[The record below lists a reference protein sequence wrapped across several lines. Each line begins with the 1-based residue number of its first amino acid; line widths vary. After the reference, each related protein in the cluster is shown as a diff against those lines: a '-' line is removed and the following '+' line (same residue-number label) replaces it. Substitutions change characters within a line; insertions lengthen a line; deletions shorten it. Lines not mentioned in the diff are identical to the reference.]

1 MKPRQLPWKW
11 LLLGLIAVL
20 LVGLAILPREFGN
33 SSQLADRV
41 SQALSAWIG
50 GEIKLTG
57 PLAVR
62 YFPDVSIR
70 GGFELNNP
78 SRLPLVQSIST
89 KQAKISL
96 DLAALMLGHVS
107 VDALR
112 LVRPEITLKT
122 GTPQPTAPDQTP
134 QALIANLLAG
144 APVGAVRVRDG
155 TINLPTASGTETIT
169 KFDARFDASS
179 GSGALSSFGS
189 FLLRN
194 ETVRFAL
201 DSGGSSDTAN
211 GPTVPVSLTL
221 TSAPVTAKATGT
233 ASFANG
239 LQLDV
244 DVQADMGNA
253 RRFLQWAGIPLPEGQ
268 SLQGLSATGIAH
280 WKGSTLTFDDGS
292 FTLDGNTAVGLLA
305 VTAGDRPR
313 VEGTL
318 AFEWLA
324 LDPYLGD
331 GKAGE
336 AAVPQGSVF
345 DRALLK
351 YFDADL
357 RISAAEITA
366 PAIKLGRG
374 GFTITAKGGVL
385 ASELGELELCGG
397 SASGR
402 IGLDI
407 SHDTPKA
414 TLTANLSD
422 VAIDGCLQQ
431 LALDVPLKG
440 TGGLKAD
447 VSTEGRTIDELVKG
461 LSGSLKVDA
470 ENGAVP
476 VDFSR
481 LLTSTTP
488 LEGEGWSRNS
498 VTLFDTLNADCRL
511 AAGHIWCQM
520 FNMQTRRGLISGA
533 GDVDLARQTLD
544 WSLLVASHAAP
555 LKAASQLTTET
566 GPRVSIRGSLS
577 QPMIRRA
584 DRPTLGEGS
593 PQTSPAASHVSPR

>member
-20 LVGLAILPREFGN
+20 LVGLAILHREIGN

-41 SQALSAWIG
+41 TQALSAWTG
-50 GEIKLTG
+50 GEVRLTG
-57 PLAVR
+57 PLTVR
-62 YFPDVSIR
+62 YFPDVSIK
-70 GGFELNNP
+70 GGFELSNAA
-78 SRLPLVQSIST
+78 RLPLVQSIST
-89 KQAKISL
+89 TEAKVSL
-96 DLAALMLGHVS
+96 DLAELLLGRVS

-112 LVRPEITLKT
+112 LIKPEITLKT
-122 GTPQPTAPDQTP
+122 GAPQPTGPDQAP
-134 QALIANLLAG
+134 QALIANLLTG
-144 APVGAVRVRDG
+144 APVEVVRVREG
-155 TINLPTASGTETIT
+155 TINLPTASGTEVIT

-179 GSGALSSFGS
+179 GSGTLSSFGS
-189 FLLRN
+189 FVLRN
-194 ETVRFAL
+194 EVVRFAL
-201 DSGGSSDTAN
+201 DSGGPADTAN
-211 GPTVPVSLTL
+211 GPTVPISLTL

-239 LQLDV
+239 LQLDA
-244 DVQADMGNA
+244 DVQAEMGNA
-253 RRFLQWAGIPLPEGQ
+253 RRFLQWAGIPLPEGR
-268 SLQGLSATGIAH
+268 SLQGLSAAGMVH

-305 VTAGDRPR
+305 ITAGERPR
-313 VEGTL
+313 IEGTL
-318 AFEWLA
+318 AFERLV

-331 GKAGE
+331 GKAE
-336 AAVPQGSVF
+336 EPAAPDGSVF
-345 DRALLK
+345 DGQLLK

-385 ASELGELELCGG
+385 SSEIGELELCDG

-402 IGLDI
+402 IALDI
-407 SHDTPKA
+407 SQDTPKA

-422 VAIDGCLQQ
+422 VVIDGCLQQ
-431 LALDVPLKG
+431 LTLDVPLKG
-440 TGGLKAD
+440 IGGLKAD
-447 VSTEGRTIDELVKG
+447 VSTEGRTFDELVKG
-461 LSGSLKVDA
+461 LSGSLKVNA

-476 VDFSR
+476 VDFSH

-488 LEGEGWSRNS
+488 LDGEGWSNS
-498 VTLFDTLNADCRL
+498 VTLFDSLNADCRL

-533 GDVDLARQTLD
+533 GDVDLPRQTLD
-544 WSLLVASHAAP
+544 WSLLIASHATP
-555 LKAASQLTTET
+555 LKAASQLSTET
-566 GPRVSIRGSLS
+566 EPRVSIRGSLS

-584 DRPTLGEGS
+584 DRPTLGEES
-593 PQTSPAASHVSPR
+593 PQTSPAANQVSPR

>member
-11 LLLGLIAVL
+11 LLLGLIAIL

-41 SQALSAWIG
+41 SQALSAWTG

-89 KQAKISL
+89 RQAKISL
-96 DLAALMLGHVS
+96 DLAALMLGHIS

-112 LVRPEITLKT
+112 LIRPEITLKT
-122 GTPQPTAPDQTP
+122 GTSQPAAPDETP

-201 DSGGSSDTAN
+201 DSGGPSDTAN

-305 VTAGDRPR
+305 ITAGDRPR

-461 LSGSLKVDA
+461 LSGGLKVDA
-470 ENGAVP
+470 ENGTVP

-481 LLTSTTP
+481 LLTSAAP

-498 VTLFDTLNADCRL
+498 VTSFDTLNADCRL

-544 WSLLVASHAAP
+544 WSLLVTSRAAP
-555 LKAASQLTTET
+555 LKASSQLTTET
-566 GPRVSIRGSLS
+566 EPRVSIRGSLS

-593 PQTSPAASHVSPR
+593 PQTSPAVSHVSPR

>member
-1 MKPRQLPWKW
+1 
-11 LLLGLIAVL
+11 
-20 LVGLAILPREFGN
+20 
-33 SSQLADRV
+33 
-41 SQALSAWIG
+41 LSAWTG
-50 GEIKLTG
+50 GEVKLTG

-89 KQAKISL
+89 KQAIISL

-112 LVRPEITLKT
+112 LVRPEMTLKT

-144 APVGAVRVRDG
+144 APVGVVGVRGG
-155 TINLPTASGTETIT
+155 TINFPTAAGSEAIT

-189 FLLRN
+189 FVLRN

-201 DSGGSSDTAN
+201 DSGGPSDTAN

-221 TSAPVTAKATGT
+221 NSAPVTVKATGA

-239 LQLDV
+239 LQLDA
-244 DVQADMGNA
+244 DVQVDMGNA

-268 SLQGLSATGIAH
+268 SLKALSAMGIAH

-305 VTAGDRPR
+305 ITAGERPR

-318 AFEWLA
+318 AFERLV
-324 LDPYLGD
+324 LDPYFGD

-336 AAVPQGSVF
+336 AAPPQGSVF

-357 RISAAEITA
+357 RISAGEIAA
-366 PAIKLGRG
+366 PVIKLGRG

-407 SHDTPKA
+407 SQDTPKA
-414 TLTANLSD
+414 TLTANISD

-440 TGGLKAD
+440 TGGLKAN
-447 VSTEGRTIDELVKG
+447 VSTGGRTIDELVKG